1 MHERR
6 TFSSRPVSAAAADAS
21 MSAPEILADDF
32 TPALDLRALIER
44 SAHPADASRAEST
57 PQFVA
62 HFLGI
67 AVQLARAVAGL
78 HQAGIVHRAL
88 NPANIGW
95 NGATGPASLVGFSGG
110 QAAVPETD
118 LAYIS
123 PEQTGRTGRSVD
135 ARTDLY
141 AVGAIFH
148 ALLTGAPP
156 FTAADPIELVHAHL
170 ARRPLAVH
178 AINPALPVVLSDLIL
193 KLLEKEPE
201 RRYLSAGALVAD
213 LEEIAAQWDRT
224 GAVQPFALAIH
235 DVPHELSISDQLYGR
250 DREIALLQGAFERA
264 RNGCRELVLVT
275 GDPGIG
281 KSVLV
286 QCLAQPVAASHG
298 YFIVGK
304 FDQLQRGVPYAGLVP
319 ALRTLVR
326 TLLIEPDAPLAA
338 WRQHI
343 QDAVAGNGQV
353 LVDMLP
359 EIAAILGPQ
368 APVTALEPLE
378 SRNRFRQVLTS
389 FLGLFARA
397 EHPFVLF
404 LDDVQWLDAASLELI
419 QQWLADGTTAHLLVV
434 GAYRDTDAG
443 QAHARALADALG
455 ATGQG
460 ATHIELKPLQA
471 DHVAALVADALHQD
485 VARCTALAA
494 LLKTKT
500 AGNPFFIR
508 RLLRMLHD
516 DGLIGFDAA
525 ARAWRWDLDQIQ
537 RAPVS
542 DNVLDLMVRT
552 IDRLPHPTQ
561 ELLQAG
567 ACIGHRFDLGVLA
580 ELTGRTRADIM
591 HELWPA
597 LDDGL
602 LLPLREALPAGP
614 RTVPLAQDL
623 SGLPVTLRFVHDR
636 VQQAA
641 YSLLAPAGRQALHLA
656 IGRQRLLLA
665 EADAGVDISQHPQ
678 LFDIVDH
685 LNLGDAL
692 LTDARE
698 RLAVARLN
706 LAAGR
711 KAKASAAYQ
720 AAFDYLT
727 AAMLQLPLQP
737 WHDCPELAYAI
748 HRDLAECAYLVGQH
762 AAGELLLD
770 TALGHAPSRI
780 ARADLYSLR
789 VLAATVAADWGAALR
804 WGREGLAVFGHAWP
818 DAALAEAN
826 DAEAAAVMRNVGAQR
841 IEDLVHQ
848 PEVQDAEILATMRL
862 LSLLGPPAYF
872 SGSDVLTFLV
882 TRSANLSLLHGASG
896 YSAFAYVFY
905 GALHNART
913 GQYDVGYAF
922 GKLAL
927 ALARRFD
934 NRAEESRTLE
944 VFGLVV
950 HAWRAPLRES
960 LPLMQEGHRAGVESG
975 ELAYAAF
982 NLCGL
987 LINGLPAG
995 VLLSNLLADADLSI
1009 DFATRFHNRTA
1020 IDISLPFRQ
1029 LARMLMGRTRSAT
1042 SFDDDNFTEARF
1054 LADTQASQTALGQY
1068 WVARL
1073 QGAYLL
1079 GDIATARRAAYE
1091 GARYI
1096 QAGILGMVTS
1106 AEHSFYTAL
1115 TLMHGRPAA
1124 AALGAL
1130 EAELAPLRAQLA
1142 TWAQHCPAN
1151 FLHKHQ
1157 IVEAE
1162 FARLHDA
1169 PWQALE
1175 LFGAAIDNAQRQG
1188 VVQDAAL
1195 ANELLAQ
1202 LFMQRQPAVAAI
1214 YLRAALDCY
1223 RRWGA
1228 VVKQGALRGAHLALL
1243 GATGTGPEAPP
1254 AGRQPPAGH
1263 GIDALGLIKA
1273 AQAIA
1278 AETEPEQLFKRIL
1291 QNVVEVA
1298 GAQGGML
1305 LIATDGELRVR
1316 ARMEAGHATTVVLD
1330 DTALADSALLPTA
1343 IARYVARL
1351 KQPLVLD
1358 DAAAEGPF
1366 ADDAVVRDL
1375 GLRSVLCV
1383 PLTKHEQVVGLL
1395 YLENQAMAQAFT
1407 AQRVDVVQALAAQ
1420 AAISLEYVILLHE
1433 RERGEQAARFL
1444 AGAGA
1449 ALAESLDLAE
1459 TQARVVALA
1468 VPAFADWCFLDLVDG
1483 AGHVHR
1489 AEVAFADPSHT
1500 QLAAALK
1507 RYTIAPDDQDRH
1519 PLTQTSHQRRALL
1532 CRQLTEQQSRSMA
1545 IDEPHHQLVQA
1556 LGGVSL
1562 IAVPLVARDRTLGVL
1577 TFITAQSGRR
1587 YDEQDLALARQF
1599 ADRCAL
1605 GMDNAGLYHEARAAI
1620 QVRDDFLAVAS
1631 HELRTPLMPLQL
1643 QIHLMERRLPS
1654 LVDNPE
1660 SAAWL
1665 SRSLAMLRRQGK
1677 RLEKLVNE
1685 LLDIARITGGQLHL
1699 ELGRVDLEQVVREA
1713 VERLDESGE
1722 SGSSGSVVSVLC
1734 PTPVIGYW
1742 DRSRIEQ
1749 VVTNLLSNALKYGE
1763 GKAIEVD
1770 LAQNGA
1776 SAVIAVTDHGLGIEA
1791 KHLQR
1796 IFGRF
1801 ERAVSASNFGGLGL
1815 GLYIVREI
1823 LATMGGTVQVVS
1835 APGEGSTF
1843 TVVLPLAAVGTTG
1856 E

>member
-1 MHERR
+1 MSERS
-6 TFSSRPVSAAAADAS
+6 TFSSTPISGSAAGDGLGTPDNH
-21 MSAPEILADDF
+21 APDF
-32 TPALDLRALIER
+32 IPSLDLRALIDR
-44 SAHPADASRAEST
+44 SARPDDGATQST

-62 HFLGI
+62 QFLDI

-95 NGATGPASLVGFSGG
+95 NGAIGPASLVGFSGD
-110 QAAVPETD
+110 QAAVPDTD

-135 ARTDLY
+135 TRTDLY
-141 AVGAIFH
+141 ALGAIFH

-201 RRYLSAGALVAD
+201 RRYLTAGALVAD
-213 LEEIAAQWDRT
+213 LEEIAAQWART
-224 GAVQPFALAIH
+224 GVVEPFALAIH
-235 DVPHELSISDQLYGR
+235 DVPRELSISDQLYGR
-250 DREIALLQGAFERA
+250 ERETAVLRAAFERTRA
-264 RNGCRELVLVT
+264 GRRELVLVT

-286 QCLAQPVAASHG
+286 SCLAQPVAASQGH
-298 YFIVGK
+298 FIVGK
-304 FDQLQRGVPYAGLVP
+304 FDQLQRGVPYAGLVQ

-326 TLLIEPDAPLAA
+326 TLLTEPDAALAA
-338 WRQHI
+338 WRQRI
-343 QDAVAGNGQV
+343 QLAVAGNGQV

-368 APVTALEPLE
+368 APVAALEPLE

-389 FLGLFARA
+389 FLGVFARP
-397 EHPFVLF
+397 EHPFALF
-404 LDDVQWLDAASLELI
+404 LDDLQWIDAASLELI
-419 QQWLADGTTAHLLVV
+419 REWLADGKTGHLLVV
-434 GAYRDTDAG
+434 GAYRRTEAG
-443 QAHARALADALG
+443 HAHARALADELRG
-455 ATGQG
+455 TGGVAAYIQL
-460 ATHIELKPLQA
+460 APLQS
-471 DHVAALVADALHQD
+471 DDVAALVADALHQD

-494 LLKTKT
+494 LLANKT

-516 DGLIGFDAA
+516 DGLIAFDAA

-552 IDRLPHPTQ
+552 IDRLPKTTQ

-567 ACIGHRFDLGVLA
+567 ACLGHRFDLGALA
-580 ELTGRTRADIM
+580 ELTGRTRASIM

-614 RTVPLAQDL
+614 RTVPLEQDL

-641 YSLLAPAGRQALHLA
+641 YSLLAPTDKQALHLE
-656 IGRQRLLLA
+656 IGRQRLQLA
-665 EADAGVDISQHPQ
+665 AADADVNVSQHPQ

-692 LTDARE
+692 MTDAGE

-711 KAKASAAYQ
+711 KAKGSAAYL
-720 AAFDYLT
+720 AAFDYLMT
-727 AAMLQLPLQP
+727 AKRQLPAQP

-748 HRDLAECAYLVGQH
+748 YRDLAECAYLVGQH
-762 AAGELLLD
+762 TVGELLLD
-770 TALGHAPSRI
+770 TALDHAPSRI

-789 VLAATVAADWGAALR
+789 VLAATVAADWASALR
-804 WGREGLAVFGHAWP
+804 WGRAGLDVFGHAWP
-818 DAALAEAN
+818 LDTLAEAN
-826 DAEAAAVMRNVGAQR
+826 EAEATAVMRNVGAQR

-848 PEVQDAEILATMRL
+848 PEVQDEEILASMRL

-872 SGSDVLTFLV
+872 SGSEVLTFLV

-896 YSAFAYVFY
+896 YTAFAYVFY

-913 GQYDVGYAF
+913 GAYDVGYAF

-927 ALARRFD
+927 AMARRFD

-995 VLLSNLLADADLSI
+995 VQLANLMADADLAI
-1009 DFATRFHNRTA
+1009 DFAIRFHNRTA

-1054 LADTQASQTALGQY
+1054 IADTQANQTALGQY

-1096 QAGILGMVTS
+1096 QAGNLGMVTS

-1130 EAELAPLRAQLA
+1130 TAELAPLRAQLA
-1142 TWAQHCPAN
+1142 NWAHHCPAN

-1162 FARLHDA
+1162 FQRLHDA

-1188 VVQDAAL
+1188 MVQDAAL
-1195 ANELLAQ
+1195 ANELTAQ
-1202 LFMQRQPAVAAI
+1202 LFLQRQPAVAAI
-1214 YLRAALDCY
+1214 YLRAALDGY

-1243 GATGTGPEAPP
+1243 GAADSATAAAP
-1254 AGRQPPAGH
+1254 ADRQIPAGH

-1278 AETEPEQLFKRIL
+1278 AETEPEQLFRRIL

-1305 LIATDGELRVR
+1305 LIATDGALRVR
-1316 ARMEAGHATTVVLD
+1316 ARMEAGHATSVVLE
-1330 DTALADSALLPTA
+1330 DTALADSPLLPSA

-1358 DAAAEGPF
+1358 DAATEGPF
-1366 ADDAVVRDL
+1366 AADAAVRDL

-1383 PLTKHEQVVGLL
+1383 PLTKHDQVTGLL
-1395 YLENQAMAQAFT
+1395 YLENQAMARAFT

-1420 AAISLEYVILLHE
+1420 AATSLESAILLRE
-1433 RERGEQAARFL
+1433 RARGEQAARFL
-1444 AGAGA
+1444 SRAGA
-1449 ALAESLDLAE
+1449 ALAESLDPAE
-1459 TQARVVALA
+1459 TLARVVELA

-1483 AGHVHR
+1483 AGQVHR
-1489 AEVAFADPSHT
+1489 AQVAYANPAHA
-1500 QLAAALK
+1500 QLAQALK
-1507 RYTIAPDDQDRH
+1507 AYTIAPGDHDRQ
-1519 PLTQTSHQRRALL
+1519 PLTQAAHQRGALL
-1532 CRQLTEQQSRSMA
+1532 CRQLSAEQSRSMA
-1545 IDEPHHQLVQA
+1545 TDEAHCRLVEA

-1562 IAVPLVARDRTLGVL
+1562 IAVPLVARERTLGVL
-1577 TFITAQSGRR
+1577 TFIVAQSGRR

-1599 ADRCAL
+1599 ADRSAL
-1605 GMDNAGLYHEARAAI
+1605 GMDNASLYDQARAAI

-1643 QIHLMERRLPS
+1643 QIHLIERRLPT
-1654 LVDNPE
+1654 LFENPE
-1660 SAAWL
+1660 SATWL
-1665 SRSLAMLRRQGK
+1665 SKSLATLQRQGK
-1677 RLEKLVNE
+1677 RLERLVNE
-1685 LLDIARITGGQLHL
+1685 LLDIARITGGQLHM
-1699 ELGRVDLEQVVREA
+1699 ELSQVDLEPMVQDVA
-1713 VERLDESGE
+1713 ARLQESGE
-1722 SGSSGSVVSVLC
+1722 GSSSGSVLTVVC
-1734 PTPVIGYW
+1734 PAPVIGHW
-1742 DRSRIEQ
+1742 DRMRIEQ
-1749 VVTNLLSNALKYGE
+1749 VINNLLSNALKYGQ
-1763 GKAIEVD
+1763 GRAIDVV
-1770 LAQNGA
+1770 LAQRGA
-1776 SAVIAVTDHGLGIEA
+1776 DAVITVTDHGIGIEA
-1791 KHLQR
+1791 AHLQR

-1823 LATMGGTVQVVS
+1823 LAAMGGTVQVIS
-1835 APGEGSTF
+1835 TPGEGSTF
-1843 TVVLPLAAVGTTG
+1843 TVVLPRGAAGDL
-1856 E
+1856 

>member
-1 MHERR
+1 MQQRR
-6 TFSSRPVSAAAADAS
+6 NFSSTPI
-21 MSAPEILADDF
+21 SAPVADDSVPAPENLAPDF
-32 TPALDLRALIER
+32 TPALDLRALIEQAR
-44 SAHPADASRAEST
+44 QPEDGARASTT
-57 PQFVA
+57 PQFVG
-62 HFLGI
+62 HFLDI

-95 NGATGPASLVGFSGG
+95 NGAVGPASLVGFSGN
-110 QAAVPETD
+110 QAVPDAD

-135 ARTDLY
+135 TRTDLY
-141 AVGAIFH
+141 ALGAIFH

-170 ARRPLAVH
+170 ARRPVPVH
-178 AINPALPVVLSDLIL
+178 AINPAVPAVLSDLIL

-213 LEEIAAQWDRT
+213 LEEILAQWART

-235 DVPHELSISDQLYGR
+235 DVPRELSISDQLYGR
-250 DREIALLQGAFERA
+250 GREIAILHAAFERA
-264 RNGCRELVLVT
+264 RAGRRELVLVT

-286 QCLAQPVAASHG
+286 SCLAQPVAASQG

-304 FDQLQRGVPYAGLVP
+304 FDQLQRGVPYAGLVQ

-326 TLLIEPDAPLAA
+326 TLLTEPDPTLAA
-338 WRQHI
+338 WRQRI
-343 QDAVAGNGQV
+343 QAAVSGNGQV

-368 APVTALEPLE
+368 APVAALEPLE

-389 FLGLFARA
+389 FLGVFAGA
-397 EHPFVLF
+397 GHPFALF
-404 LDDVQWLDAASLELI
+404 LDDLQWIDAASLELI
-419 QQWLADGTTAHLLVV
+419 RQWLADGKTGHLLIV
-434 GAYRDTDAG
+434 GAYRDAEAG
-443 QAHARALADALG
+443 LAHARALTDELRSTG
-455 ATGQG
+455 AV
-460 ATHIELKPLQA
+460 AASIALKPLQTA
-471 DHVAALVADALHQD
+471 DVAALVADALHQD
-485 VARCTALAA
+485 VERCTALAT
-494 LLKTKT
+494 LLNAKT

-552 IDRLPHPTQ
+552 IDRLPKITQ

-580 ELTGRTRADIM
+580 ELTGRTRANIM

-602 LLPLREALPAGP
+602 LLPLREALPTGP
-614 RTVPLAQDL
+614 RTVPLEQDL

-641 YSLLAPAGRQALHLA
+641 YSLLAPANKQAMHLA

-665 EADAGVDISQHPQ
+665 QADAGRDLARHPQ
-678 LFDIVDH
+678 LFDIVNH
-685 LNLGDAL
+685 LNLGDTL
-692 LTDARE
+692 MPDAGE
-698 RLAVARLN
+698 RLAVAQLN

-711 KAKASAAYQ
+711 KAKGAAAYL
-720 AAFDYLT
+720 AAFDYLMT
-727 AAMLQLPLQP
+727 AKRQLPAQP
-737 WHDCPELAYAI
+737 WQDCPELAYAI

-762 AAGELLLD
+762 TVGELLLD
-770 TALGHAPSRI
+770 TALDHAPSRI

-789 VLAATVAADWGAALR
+789 VLAATVAADWASALR
-804 WGREGLAVFGHAWP
+804 WGRAGLAVFGHAWP
-818 DAALAEAN
+818 VDTLAAANEAETT
-826 DAEAAAVMRNVGAQR
+826 AVMRNVGNQR
-841 IEDLVHQ
+841 IADLVDQ
-848 PEVQDAEILATMRL
+848 SEVQDEEILACMRL

-882 TRSANLSLLHGASG
+882 TRSTNLSLLHGVSA

-913 GQYDVGYAF
+913 GEYDVGYAF

-995 VLLSNLLADADLSI
+995 VLLPNLLADADLAI

-1054 LADTQASQTALGQY
+1054 IADTQANQTALGQY

-1079 GDIATARRAAYE
+1079 GDIATARRASYE

-1115 TLMHGRPAA
+1115 TLMYGRPAA

-1130 EAELAPLRAQLA
+1130 EAELAPLRVQLA
-1142 TWAQHCPAN
+1142 AWARHCPAN

-1162 FARLHDA
+1162 FERLHDA

-1188 VVQDAAL
+1188 MVQDAAL
-1195 ANELLAQ
+1195 ANELAAQ

-1214 YLRAALDCY
+1214 YLRAALDGY

-1243 GATGTGPEAPP
+1243 GEPGTAPH
-1254 AGRQPPAGH
+1254 AGAARQPPAGH

-1278 AETEPEQLFKRIL
+1278 AETEPEQLFRRIL

-1316 ARMEAGHATTVVLD
+1316 ARMEAGHATNVALD
-1330 DTALADSALLPTA
+1330 DTALADSPLLPSA

-1351 KQPLVLD
+1351 RQPLVLD

-1366 ADDAVVRDL
+1366 ASDAAVRDL

-1383 PLTKHEQVVGLL
+1383 PLTKHDQIVGLL
-1395 YLENQAMAQAFT
+1395 YLENQAMARAFT
-1407 AQRVDVVQALAAQ
+1407 TERVDVVQALAAQ
-1420 AAISLEYVILLHE
+1420 AAISLENVILLRE
-1433 RERGEQAARFL
+1433 RARGEQSARFL

-1459 TQARVVALA
+1459 TLARVVALA

-1489 AEVAFADPSHT
+1489 AQVAFADPAQA
-1500 QLAAALK
+1500 QLADALK
-1507 RYTIAPDDQDRH
+1507 RYSIAPGDHDRQ
-1519 PLTQTSHQRRALL
+1519 PLTQASHQRRALL
-1532 CRQLTEQQSRSMA
+1532 CRQLTEQQSRAMA
-1545 IDEPHHQLVQA
+1545 TDEAHCQLVEA
-1556 LGGVSL
+1556 LGAVSL
-1562 IAVPLVARDRTLGVL
+1562 IAVPLVARERTLGVL
-1577 TFITAQSGRR
+1577 TFIVAQSGRR

-1605 GMDNAGLYHEARAAI
+1605 GMDNASLYHEARAAI

-1631 HELRTPLMPLQL
+1631 HELRTPLMPLQM

-1654 LVDNPE
+1654 LFENPE

-1665 SRSLAMLRRQGK
+1665 SKSLATLQRQGK
-1677 RLEKLVNE
+1677 RLERLVSE
-1685 LLDIARITGGQLHL
+1685 LLDIARITGGQLHM
-1699 ELGRVDLEQVVREA
+1699 ELGRVDLEQVVHDVA
-1713 VERLDESGE
+1713 ERLQESGE
-1722 SGSSGSVVSVLC
+1722 SSSSGSVVTIDC
-1734 PTPVIGYW
+1734 PAPVIGHW
-1742 DRSRIEQ
+1742 DRTRIEQ
-1749 VVTNLLSNALKYGE
+1749 VINNLLSNALKYGQ
-1763 GKAIEVD
+1763 GHAINVV
-1770 LAQNGA
+1770 LTHSSGN
-1776 SAVIAVTDHGLGIEA
+1776 AVIAVTDRGLGIEA
-1791 KHLQR
+1791 AHLQR

-1823 LATMGGTVQVVS
+1823 LATMGGTVQVIS

-1843 TVVLPLAAVGTTG
+1843 TVVLPLGAVGDH
-1856 E
+1856 